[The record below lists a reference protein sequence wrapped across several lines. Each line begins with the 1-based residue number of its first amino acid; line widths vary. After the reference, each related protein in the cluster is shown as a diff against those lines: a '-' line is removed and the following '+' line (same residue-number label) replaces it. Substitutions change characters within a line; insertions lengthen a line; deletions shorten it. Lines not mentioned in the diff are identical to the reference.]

1 MKIDWN
7 TAIRNYLVRIKI
19 IFHLVS
25 LSFGYFFFFI
35 LLLIVKCKRLMENIS
50 DKTVIFF
57 HNCDYFMV
65 KFFFIITSFFIYSIL
80 RLYGPLGLHTT
91 LSGILFNVRE

>member
-1 MKIDWN
+1 
-7 TAIRNYLVRIKI
+7 
-19 IFHLVS
+19 
-25 LSFGYFFFFI
+25 
-35 LLLIVKCKRLMENIS
+35 MENIS